1 MQFKITPKLGIGES
15 VNQHSEAITIMLCC
29 PGPLS
34 ALHTMTDMKAAAML
48 SQAQAATRA
57 AVSPGPAPECEGGS
71 PSPPPASSQVAATA
85 PGQHAVNPHGIDSI
99 LNRRQ
104 QQGAAG
110 LPGLGLATSTAT
122 SMGENLSTTM
132 SRSVAI
138 HSGEIVS
145 TEKAG

>member
-1 MQFKITPKLGIGES
+1 
-15 VNQHSEAITIMLCC
+15 MLCY

-57 AVSPGPAPECEGGS
+57 AVSPGPAPECGGGS
-71 PSPPPASSQVAATA
+71 PSPPPASSAATA

-132 SRSVAI
+132 SRSVGI
-138 HSGEIVS
+138 HSSAADDPSVS
-145 TEKAG
+145 QSVLTITRLLLVENAN